1 MNLRRIAA
9 AFWLVFALA
18 FGQQAAALHGLA
30 HAIDRMQQQ
39 DDGLPAKHACDQCFL
54 TAQLSGAVGVDIATP
69 DVVAPE
75 SLRLVFIDDRVSPA
89 RSPLYFHSRAPPF
102 GA

>member
-1 MNLRRIAA
+1 MNPRRIAA

-39 DDGLPAKHACDQCFL
+39 DDGLPAKHTCDQCFVG
-54 TAQLSGAVGVDIATP
+54 AQLSGAVGVAFATL
-69 DVVAPE
+69 DVVAPG
-75 SLRLVFIDDRVSPA
+75 SPLAASADDLVAPA
-89 RSPLYFHSRAPPF
+89 RTPLYFHSRAPPRI
-102 GA
+102 A